1 MSVSPETAVV
11 ILVPPAIVKVSLVL
25 SAVVEPVSPATD
37 AKMFCDEAPPPVSS
51 AGVKL
56 VPFHFKIWFAVGA
69 TVVVSRS
76 VIESI
81 LDYSVRSFA
90 LVSPTP
96 PAVML
101 MLTYGLSS
109 PSTVKKYPV

>member
-37 AKMFCDEAPPPVSS
+37 AKMFCDAAPPPVSS

-56 VPFHFKIWFAVGA
+56 VAFHFKIWFAVGA
-69 TVVVSRS
+69 TVVISTS
-76 VIESI
+76 VNASI
-81 LDYSVRSFA
+81 LEYSVRSYA
-90 LVSPTP
+90 LVSQTP